1 MGSEGIPRWT
11 GFTIGFNIVQSFIKN
26 HPNVRID
33 YLTDMDANE
42 ILAAS
47 NYNDIFTLE

>member
-11 GFTIGFNIVQSFIKN
+11 GFTIGFNIVQSYIKN
-26 HPNVRID
+26 HPDNRID
-33 YLTDMDANE
+33 DLTNMNANE

-47 NYNDIFTLE
+47 KYKEKFKLE